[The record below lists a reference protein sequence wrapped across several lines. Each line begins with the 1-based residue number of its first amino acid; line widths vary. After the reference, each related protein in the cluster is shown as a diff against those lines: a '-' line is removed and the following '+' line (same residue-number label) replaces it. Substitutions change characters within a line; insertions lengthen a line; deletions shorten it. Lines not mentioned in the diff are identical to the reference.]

1 MLVGVD
7 AGVGQGRPPGNS
19 LMQEVINISKTKS
32 ERGWVLSSAMNFPHG
47 YGQKT
52 LSVWM
57 EAPIKDIGPGPDVA
71 GGGAVLRLLK
81 IQSIVNTNANT
92 NTNKKYMRPDSN
104 KTLSGKK
111 PW

>member
-1 MLVGVD
+1 MLVGGE

-19 LMQEVINISKTKS
+19 LHEVIDISKTKS

-57 EAPIKDIGPGPDVA
+57 EAPMKDMGPGPDVA
-71 GGGAVLRLLK
+71 GAGAVLRLLK
-81 IQSIVNTNANT
+81 IQPIVNT
-92 NTNKKYMRPDSN
+92 NTNKKYMRPYSN
-104 KTLSGKK
+104 TTQSGQK

>member
-1 MLVGVD
+1 MKV
-7 AGVGQGRPPGNS
+7 
-19 LMQEVINISKTKS
+19 
-32 ERGWVLSSAMNFPHG
+32 PHG

-92 NTNKKYMRPDSN
+92 NKK
-104 KTLSGKK
+104 
-111 PW
+111 